1 MRYKNGASGRQHLPP
16 SLHSSFSRYVCVTP
30 KNSFHVCP
38 RRLEGDGML
47 WLGGTL
53 NGRVGVKTVRKEITS
68 AIVFFVEDKK
78 YIFLMC
84 FRFFTERC

>member
-1 MRYKNGASGRQHLPP
+1 
-16 SLHSSFSRYVCVTP
+16 
-30 KNSFHVCP
+30 
-38 RRLEGDGML
+38 ML